1 MAHGTGAGNP
11 PADLL
16 FTIAFSRLVVR
27 LRARFLE
34 AGLTARCRTSG
45 AADFCGFVNERADGV
60 DVVPL
65 ADTSYA
71 DDLAVIVEG
80 PADGF
85 IEGLRVA
92 AQVLWEVYET
102 AGVRVNFG
110 PAKTAALVKWSGN
123 GRWHAQITA

>member
-1 MAHGTGAGNP
+1 MEGRALFHP
-11 PADLL
+11 LADLL
-16 FTIAFSRLVVR
+16 FTIAFSKLVVR

-34 AGLTARCRTSG
+34 VGLTARCSTRG

-80 PADGF
+80 PSRRFHRGIASRSSSLMG
-85 IEGLRVA
+85 GLR
-92 AQVLWEVYET
+92 
-102 AGVRVNFG
+102 N
-110 PAKTAALVKWSGN
+110 SGLPC
-123 GRWHAQITA
+123 